1 MRIGVQVNRALIAI
15 HAYLSAHQ
23 KLETKNKSVLIVFQQ
38 SFGDSVVIQN
48 SLAEYTRLFPVLE
61 GYKVKFL
68 VTPSVL
74 SFMQSTLQLPDGM
87 KFEAVDFKKFLEDY
101 NYYRKIVKKYRGT
114 AEMLIVPGTSL
125 SAEIF
130 SVSSDAKRK
139 VGLVRSIDVMKPW
152 IMAYFYRVAYTETV
166 RPDKEDMMLQRQR
179 QLINYLWST
188 QGGEGEYK
196 AELPRLLEKERIID
210 GKYTV
215 ICPGASKMEK
225 CWPVERF
232 AEVADYIIQKYG
244 LLIHLCGG
252 ADEKKFAD
260 QLMEGIKN
268 RDRVV
273 SHIGT
278 TSFSDWSAIVQH
290 ADLVVGNDSA
300 TMHLAASGRV
310 PAVCIAGV
318 YDKYQFFPYKVD
330 IEEDRLPVTVL
341 KDMPCE
347 YCRTIG
353 YDAGFGNK
361 ECKNR
366 IDAGLCS
373 TCIDLITVE
382 EVEKAIDNVLT
393 SI

>member
-1 MRIGVQVNRALIAI
+1 MSIGVQINRALIAI
-15 HAYLSAHQ
+15 HAYLSVHKKSKTQ
-23 KLETKNKSVLIVFQQ
+23 NKTVLIVFQQ
-38 SFGDSVVIQN
+38 IFGDSVVIQN
-48 SLAEYTRLFPVLE
+48 SLTEYIKLFPVSE

-68 VTPSVL
+68 ARPSVL
-74 SFMQSTLQLPDGM
+74 SFMQSTLPLPDGM
-87 KFEAVDFKKFLEDY
+87 EFEAVDFKKFLEDY
-101 NYYRKIVKKYRGT
+101 SYYWKIVKKYRGT
-114 AEMLIVPGTSL
+114 AGMLIVPGTSL

-139 VGLVRSIDVMKPW
+139 VGLVRSIDVIKPW
-152 IMAYFYRVAYTETV
+152 IMAYFYRVAYTEAV
-166 RPDKEDMMLQRQR
+166 RPDKEDMMLQRHR

-188 QGGEGEYK
+188 QGGKGEYK
-196 AELPRLLEKERIID
+196 AGLPRLLKKERIIG
-210 GKYTV
+210 GKYIV
-215 ICPGASKMEK
+215 ICPGSSKMEK
-225 CWPVERF
+225 CWPIERF
-232 AEVADYIIQKYG
+232 AEVADYMIQKYG
-244 LLIHLCGG
+244 LPIHLCGG

-260 QLMEGIKN
+260 QLTEGMKN

-290 ADLVVGNDSA
+290 ADLVVCNDSA

-330 IEEDRLPVTVL
+330 IEEDSLPVTIL

-347 YCRTIG
+347 HCRTIG
-353 YDAGFGNK
+353 YDAGIGNE
-361 ECKNR
+361 ECKKR

-382 EVEKAIDNVLT
+382 EVEKAIDAVLA
-393 SI
+393 SA